1 MADIRSEMMGSVVR
15 IPVTEGSRL
24 AAGDTVAVIECMK
37 TEIPILAERA
47 GTVTKVA
54 VAEGAAVENGDLL
67 VVLD

>member
-1 MADIRSEMMGSVVR
+1 M
-15 IPVTEGSRL
+15 TEGSRL